1 MDNAYVY
8 SKSTPGTQFLY
19 SCISSYPISE
29 VGDAGSHK
37 WSGRITSH
45 NAPGSHP
52 DQLVLSK
59 DFTHYR
65 TTIVTLKQN
74 NNKFLVKTLCKLGH
88 INPFW

>member
-1 MDNAYVY
+1 MDNVYVY
-8 SKSTPGTQFLY
+8 SKSTTCTQFLY
-19 SCISSYPISE
+19 SCTSSYPISE

-37 WSGRITSH
+37 WS
-45 NAPGSHP
+45 APGSHP

-74 NNKFLVKTLCKLGH
+74 NNKFLVKT
-88 INPFW
+88 FFFFF